1 MKHFIKNIAALTLSL
16 LLLIGCACP
25 ISAATIDVTAF
36 TTETVSDTEVKVT
49 WADSADAV
57 LKSVAKQNRTAE
69 MTIDCSFTEAYVW
82 YETGSQVV
90 SSTLSSGKI
99 TFAIPGAGVYH
110 IMSGKSPYRT
120 VTFSTGSG
128 SKVPTQTVKVG
139 DTVVQPTA
147 PSWDGHTFEGWYQD
161 EGLTKL
167 WNFQTDTVTD
177 DLTLYAKWKEVP
189 KEEPTKPTETTPEE
203 NTKPTETTPEETT
216 KPTETT
222 PEETTKPTEPPS
234 SITKVEIS
242 PKKVTLKQGESQ
254 QFTATVSGTGEYD
267 GDVVWTVS
275 GNQDTTTTISATGKL
290 TMGKN
295 ESAKK
300 MTVTATSRQDTG
312 KSASA
317 TVKLQS
323 NVISNIKDWN
333 PTTGDYIFLAAAT
346 AMISGSAL
354 GILLILYRRKKH

>member
-36 TTETVSDTEVKVT
+36 TVETVSDTELKVV
-49 WADSADAV
+49 WEDSADAV
-57 LKSVAKQNRTAE
+57 LKRAAEQGRTAE
-69 MTIDCSFTEAYVW
+69 MTVACTFSEAYVW
-82 YETGSQVV
+82 YEAGNQVV
-90 SSTLSSGKI
+90 PSTLSSGKI
-99 TFAIPGAGVYH
+99 TFAIPGAGNYH
-110 IMSGKSPYRT
+110 ILSGKSPYRT
-120 VTFSTGSG
+120 VTFSTGGG
-128 SKVPTQTVKVG
+128 STVPSQSVKVG
-139 DTVVQPTA
+139 STVTQPTA
-147 PSWDGHTFEGWYQD
+147 PSRDGYTFEGWYQD
-161 EGLTKL
+161 ADFTKL

-189 KEEPTKPTETTPEE
+189 KEEPTKPTETV
-203 NTKPTETTPEETT
+203 
-216 KPTETT
+216 
-222 PEETTKPTEPPS
+222 PEETTKPTEPSTAPTEPPAT
-234 SITKVEIS
+234 ILAVAVS
-242 PKKVTLKQGESQ
+242 PKKVTLKQGDSQ
-254 QFTATVSGTGEYD
+254 QFTATVSGTGEFD
-267 GDVVWTVS
+267 TDVIWSVS

-290 TMGKN
+290 TVGAN

-300 MTVTATSRQDTG
+300 LTVTATSRQDTG

-323 NVISNIKDWN
+323 RVISNLKDWN